1 MSRALLEFLS
11 GSQFVSLDRFLRDP
25 LTLVSG
31 AGCAP
36 VAVLSDDRLGFYVL
50 SAQAMKAWHRLLDAN
65 AADEIRLNARQD
77 SFEKLADIWLEQVCA
92 RAGRGEITQKTCDV
106 TRHRLVG
113 KVLPFFKSRRP
124 SEVGPHDVDEF
135 LSWLA
140 GQGLGRGTLFQYLLL
155 LRNLLFLAVRH
166 ALRKEVPEFP
176 KLTVAHKPRAMLSVL
191 EYRKVVQTAYRL
203 HRQQAMAPEVKRQ
216 GGKRARF
223 WIGPKQLFLP
233 RDMAW
238 MVVFMVNSFMRPS
251 DLRNLQHKH
260 VEVVRSGQQVYLRLR
275 LPQSKRHDTPIVS
288 LRPAVR
294 VYEALKKYACAQGQA
309 TPDDHVVLPQEPN
322 RHRALAL
329 MGFWFAW
336 ILREAGVTAHDE
348 HGRERTVYS
357 LRHTAIMYRLMYG
370 QGIDMLTLARNART
384 SVRMIEHFYASTL
397 SGEMNVGML
406 QSRRTRKN

>member
-1 MSRALLEFLS
+1 
-11 GSQFVSLDRFLRDP
+11 
-25 LTLVSG
+25 
-31 AGCAP
+31 
-36 VAVLSDDRLGFYVL
+36 
-50 SAQAMKAWHRLLDAN
+50 
-65 AADEIRLNARQD
+65 
-77 SFEKLADIWLEQVCA
+77 
-92 RAGRGEITQKTCDV
+92 
-106 TRHRLVG
+106 
-113 KVLPFFKSRRP
+113 
-124 SEVGPHDVDEF
+124 
-135 LSWLA
+135 
-140 GQGLGRGTLFQYLLL
+140 
-155 LRNLLFLAVRH
+155 
-166 ALRKEVPEFP
+166 
-176 KLTVAHKPRAMLSVL
+176 
-191 EYRKVVQTAYRL
+191 
-203 HRQQAMAPEVKRQ
+203 MAPEVKRQ

-294 VYEALKKYACAQGQA
+294 VYEALKKYACAQGHA
-309 TPDDHVVLPQEPN
+309 TPDDHVFLPQEPN

-357 LRHTAIMYRLMYG
+357 LRHTAIMYRLMY
-370 QGIDMLTLARNART
+370 A
-384 SVRMIEHFYASTL
+384 
-397 SGEMNVGML
+397 
-406 QSRRTRKN
+406 